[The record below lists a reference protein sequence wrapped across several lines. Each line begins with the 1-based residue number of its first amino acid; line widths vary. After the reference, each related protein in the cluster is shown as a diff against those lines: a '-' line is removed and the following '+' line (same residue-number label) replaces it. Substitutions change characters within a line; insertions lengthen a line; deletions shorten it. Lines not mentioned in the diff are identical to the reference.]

1 MINDIDAFDRLVQ
14 ERRGSI
20 VLAMELR
27 LSCTNPSHRGS
38 IFHDNTNNT
47 ELKL

>member
-1 MINDIDAFDRLVQ
+1 MMKDIDAFDRLVQ

-27 LSCTNPSHRGS
+27 LFFALIHHIVVQYFMIIQTTPN
-38 IFHDNTNNT
+38 
-47 ELKL
+47 